1 VNNAYGKLI
10 KIVEN
15 LVMTTNCPGAYHYKG
30 ISKDIE
36 KTYNDTKEYVRNMFE
51 ATVEVCQ
58 KFMNENK

>member
-1 VNNAYGKLI
+1 
-10 KIVEN
+10 
-15 LVMTTNCPGAYHYKG
+15 MTTNCPGAYHYKG